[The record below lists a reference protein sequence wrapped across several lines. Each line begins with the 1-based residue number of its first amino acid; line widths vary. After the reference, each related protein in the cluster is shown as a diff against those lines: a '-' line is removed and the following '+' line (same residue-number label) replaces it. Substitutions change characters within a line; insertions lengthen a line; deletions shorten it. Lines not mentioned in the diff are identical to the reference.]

1 MKASRA
7 TVSAG
12 LALMSAAV
20 ILCEVATPLHAATP
34 ATTEEQAVMAPIN
47 GILEGL
53 TQRDHAKV
61 RDQLLPGG
69 MATLIRDGKTLQ
81 IHFDA
86 FVERIPTTGTVKLE
100 ERLYDPQIRIDDD
113 IAVVWSPYTV
123 FFDGKIDHCGTN
135 IFSLIRRDGRW
146 LISNVADNSR
156 RDCPVR

>member
-1 MKASRA
+1 
-7 TVSAG
+7 
-12 LALMSAAV
+12 
-20 ILCEVATPLHAATP
+20 
-34 ATTEEQAVMAPIN
+34 MAPIN

-156 RDCPVR
+156 RDCPAR